1 MTKKLIIFRYKEL
14 FNILEEIKENFEF
27 KLEFYEKER
36 ELEKLENDNLSD
48 YLVIAKKKL
57 SNLKKQIIID
67 KSPINI
73 NDFIQTLNI
82 NFLKSKFIEQSKIDL
97 GRYNLDLNS
106 RILNQNEKE
115 LELTEKESSI
125 LIFLKQSKDPV
136 KIDQLQEKVWGYNSE
151 LETHTVE
158 THVYRLR
165 KKINDKFY
173 DNEFIITTS
182 WFTHTKNDKFGN
194 FHNHS
199 NSMFSGVFYFTDDN
213 SSIKFQNFNKP
224 NHFELAL
231 NNIRLLLKKNV
242 LY

>member
-27 KLEFYEKER
+27 KLEFCEKER

-57 SNLKKQIIID
+57 SNLKKQIIIV

-73 NDFIQTLNI
+73 NDLIQTLNI

-136 KIDQLQEKVWGYNSE
+136 KIDQLQEKVWGYNSQ

-173 DNEFIITTS
+173 DNEFIIS
-182 WFTHTKNDKFGN
+182 DKKG
-194 FHNHS
+194 
-199 NSMFSGVFYFTDDN
+199 YF
-213 SSIKFQNFNKP
+213 
-224 NHFELAL
+224 L
-231 NNIRLLLKKNV
+231 NEKKK
-242 LY
+242 

>member
-36 ELEKLENDNLSD
+36 ELENLENDKLSD
-48 YLVIAKKKL
+48 YLVITKKKIL
-57 SNLKKQIIID
+57 NLKKQIIID

-73 NDFIQTLNI
+73 NDLIQTLNI

-173 DNEFIITTS
+173 DNEFIIS
-182 WFTHTKNDKFGN
+182 DKKG
-194 FHNHS
+194 
-199 NSMFSGVFYFTDDN
+199 YF
-213 SSIKFQNFNKP
+213 
-224 NHFELAL
+224 L
-231 NNIRLLLKKNV
+231 NEKKK
-242 LY
+242 

>member
-1 MTKKLIIFRYKEL
+1 MTKKLIIFRYREL

-36 ELEKLENDNLSD
+36 ELENLENDNLSD
-48 YLVIAKKKL
+48 YLVITKKKL

-73 NDFIQTLNI
+73 NDLIQTLNI

-173 DNEFIITTS
+173 DNEFIIS
-182 WFTHTKNDKFGN
+182 DKEG
-194 FHNHS
+194 
-199 NSMFSGVFYFTDDN
+199 YF
-213 SSIKFQNFNKP
+213 
-224 NHFELAL
+224 L
-231 NNIRLLLKKNV
+231 NEKKK
-242 LY
+242 

>member
-36 ELEKLENDNLSD
+36 ELENLENNNLSD
-48 YLVIAKKKL
+48 YLVITKKKL

-73 NDFIQTLNI
+73 NDLIQTLNI

-115 LELTEKESSI
+115 LDLTEKESSI

-173 DNEFIITTS
+173 DNEFILS
-182 WFTHTKNDKFGN
+182 DKKG
-194 FHNHS
+194 
-199 NSMFSGVFYFTDDN
+199 YF
-213 SSIKFQNFNKP
+213 
-224 NHFELAL
+224 L
-231 NNIRLLLKKNV
+231 NEKKK
-242 LY
+242 

>member
-36 ELEKLENDNLSD
+36 ELENLENDNLSD
-48 YLVIAKKKL
+48 YLVITKKKL

-73 NDFIQTLNI
+73 NDLIQTLNI

-97 GRYNLDLNS
+97 GRYYLDLNS

-173 DNEFIITTS
+173 DNEFIIS
-182 WFTHTKNDKFGN
+182 DKKG
-194 FHNHS
+194 
-199 NSMFSGVFYFTDDN
+199 YF
-213 SSIKFQNFNKP
+213 
-224 NHFELAL
+224 L
-231 NNIRLLLKKNV
+231 NEKKK
-242 LY
+242 

>member
-1 MTKKLIIFRYKEL
+1 MTKKIIIFRYKEL

-73 NDFIQTLNI
+73 NDLIQTLNI

-173 DNEFIITTS
+173 DNEFIIS
-182 WFTHTKNDKFGN
+182 DKKG
-194 FHNHS
+194 
-199 NSMFSGVFYFTDDN
+199 YF
-213 SSIKFQNFNKP
+213 
-224 NHFELAL
+224 L
-231 NNIRLLLKKNV
+231 NEKKK
-242 LY
+242 

>member
-27 KLEFYEKER
+27 KLGFYEKER
-36 ELEKLENDNLSD
+36 ELENLENDNLSD
-48 YLVIAKKKL
+48 YLVITKKKI

-73 NDFIQTLNI
+73 NDLIQTLNI

-125 LIFLKQSKDPV
+125 LTFLKQSKDPV
-136 KIDQLQEKVWGYNSE
+136 KIDELQEKVWGYNSE
-151 LETHTVE
+151 IETHTVE

-173 DNEFIITTS
+173 DNEFIIS
-182 WFTHTKNDKFGN
+182 DKKG
-194 FHNHS
+194 
-199 NSMFSGVFYFTDDN
+199 YF
-213 SSIKFQNFNKP
+213 
-224 NHFELAL
+224 L
-231 NNIRLLLKKNV
+231 NEKKK
-242 LY
+242 

>member
-27 KLEFYEKER
+27 KLGFYEKER
-36 ELEKLENDNLSD
+36 ELENLENDNLSD
-48 YLVIAKKKL
+48 YLVITKKKI

-73 NDFIQTLNI
+73 NDLIQTLNI

-173 DNEFIITTS
+173 DNEFIIS
-182 WFTHTKNDKFGN
+182 DKKG
-194 FHNHS
+194 
-199 NSMFSGVFYFTDDN
+199 YF
-213 SSIKFQNFNKP
+213 
-224 NHFELAL
+224 L
-231 NNIRLLLKKNV
+231 NEKKK
-242 LY
+242 

>member
-36 ELEKLENDNLSD
+36 ELENLENNNLSD
-48 YLVIAKKKL
+48 YLVITKKKL

-73 NDFIQTLNI
+73 NDLIQTLNI

-97 GRYNLDLNS
+97 GRYYLDLNS

-173 DNEFIITTS
+173 DNEFIIS
-182 WFTHTKNDKFGN
+182 DKKG
-194 FHNHS
+194 
-199 NSMFSGVFYFTDDN
+199 YF
-213 SSIKFQNFNKP
+213 
-224 NHFELAL
+224 L
-231 NNIRLLLKKNV
+231 NEKKK
-242 LY
+242 

>member
-1 MTKKLIIFRYKEL
+1 MTKKLIIFRYREL

-36 ELEKLENDNLSD
+36 ELENLENDNLSD

-73 NDFIQTLNI
+73 NDLIQTLNI

-106 RILNQNEKE
+106 RILNQNDKE

-125 LIFLKQSKDPV
+125 LIFLKQSKNPV

-173 DNEFIITTS
+173 DNEFIIS
-182 WFTHTKNDKFGN
+182 DKKG
-194 FHNHS
+194 
-199 NSMFSGVFYFTDDN
+199 YF
-213 SSIKFQNFNKP
+213 
-224 NHFELAL
+224 L
-231 NNIRLLLKKNV
+231 NEKKK
-242 LY
+242 

>member
-36 ELEKLENDNLSD
+36 ELENLENDNLSD
-48 YLVIAKKKL
+48 YLVITKKKL
-57 SNLKKQIIID
+57 STVKKQIIID
-67 KSPINI
+67 KFPIKI
-73 NDFIQTLNI
+73 NELIQTLNI

-136 KIDQLQEKVWGYNSE
+136 KIYQLQEKVWGYNSE

-173 DNEFIITTS
+173 DNEFIIS
-182 WFTHTKNDKFGN
+182 DKKG
-194 FHNHS
+194 
-199 NSMFSGVFYFTDDN
+199 YF
-213 SSIKFQNFNKP
+213 
-224 NHFELAL
+224 L
-231 NNIRLLLKKNV
+231 NEKKK
-242 LY
+242 

>member
-36 ELEKLENDNLSD
+36 ELENLENNNLSD
-48 YLVIAKKKL
+48 YLVITKKKL

-73 NDFIQTLNI
+73 KDLIQTLNI

-173 DNEFIITTS
+173 DNEFIIS
-182 WFTHTKNDKFGN
+182 DKKG
-194 FHNHS
+194 
-199 NSMFSGVFYFTDDN
+199 YF
-213 SSIKFQNFNKP
+213 
-224 NHFELAL
+224 L
-231 NNIRLLLKKNV
+231 NEKKK
-242 LY
+242 

>member
-36 ELEKLENDNLSD
+36 ELENLENNNLSD
-48 YLVIAKKKL
+48 YLVITKKKL
-57 SNLKKQIIID
+57 SNLNKQIIID
-67 KSPINI
+67 KFPINI
-73 NDFIQTLNI
+73 NDLIQILNI
-82 NFLKSKFIEQSKIDL
+82 NFLKSKFVEQSKIDL

-106 RILNQNEKE
+106 RILNQNDKE

-165 KKINDKFY
+165 KKINDKFF
-173 DNEFIITTS
+173 DNEFIIS
-182 WFTHTKNDKFGN
+182 DKKG
-194 FHNHS
+194 
-199 NSMFSGVFYFTDDN
+199 YF
-213 SSIKFQNFNKP
+213 
-224 NHFELAL
+224 L
-231 NNIRLLLKKNV
+231 NEKKK
-242 LY
+242 

>member
-27 KLEFYEKER
+27 KLEFYEKEK
-36 ELEKLENDNLSD
+36 ELENLENNNLSD
-48 YLVIAKKKL
+48 YLVITKKKL

-73 NDFIQTLNI
+73 NDLIQTLNI
-82 NFLKSKFIEQSKIDL
+82 NFLQSKFIEQSKIDL

-173 DNEFIITTS
+173 DNEFILS
-182 WFTHTKNDKFGN
+182 DKKG
-194 FHNHS
+194 
-199 NSMFSGVFYFTDDN
+199 YF
-213 SSIKFQNFNKP
+213 
-224 NHFELAL
+224 L
-231 NNIRLLLKKNV
+231 NEKKK
-242 LY
+242 

>member
-27 KLEFYEKER
+27 KLEFYEKES

-57 SNLKKQIIID
+57 SNLKKQIIIE

-73 NDFIQTLNI
+73 NDLIQTLNI

-173 DNEFIITTS
+173 DNEFIIS
-182 WFTHTKNDKFGN
+182 DKKG
-194 FHNHS
+194 
-199 NSMFSGVFYFTDDN
+199 YF
-213 SSIKFQNFNKP
+213 
-224 NHFELAL
+224 L
-231 NNIRLLLKKNV
+231 NEKKK
-242 LY
+242 

>member
-36 ELEKLENDNLSD
+36 ELENLENDNLSD
-48 YLVIAKKKL
+48 YLVITKKKF

-73 NDFIQTLNI
+73 NDLIQTLNI

-173 DNEFIITTS
+173 DNEFIII
-182 WFTHTKNDKFGN
+182 DKEG
-194 FHNHS
+194 
-199 NSMFSGVFYFTDDN
+199 YF
-213 SSIKFQNFNKP
+213 
-224 NHFELAL
+224 L
-231 NNIRLLLKKNV
+231 NEKKK
-242 LY
+242 

>member
-27 KLEFYEKER
+27 KLEFYEKEK
-36 ELEKLENDNLSD
+36 ELENLENNNLSD
-48 YLVIAKKKL
+48 YLVITKKKL

-73 NDFIQTLNI
+73 NDLIQTLNI

-173 DNEFIITTS
+173 DNEFIIS
-182 WFTHTKNDKFGN
+182 DKKG
-194 FHNHS
+194 
-199 NSMFSGVFYFTDDN
+199 YF
-213 SSIKFQNFNKP
+213 
-224 NHFELAL
+224 L
-231 NNIRLLLKKNV
+231 NEKKK
-242 LY
+242 

>member
-36 ELEKLENDNLSD
+36 ELENLENNNFSD
-48 YLVIAKKKL
+48 YLVITKKKL

-73 NDFIQTLNI
+73 NDLIQTLNI

-173 DNEFIITTS
+173 DNEFIIS
-182 WFTHTKNDKFGN
+182 DKKG
-194 FHNHS
+194 
-199 NSMFSGVFYFTDDN
+199 YF
-213 SSIKFQNFNKP
+213 
-224 NHFELAL
+224 L
-231 NNIRLLLKKNV
+231 NEKKK
-242 LY
+242 

>member
-36 ELEKLENDNLSD
+36 ELENLENDNLSD
-48 YLVIAKKKL
+48 YLVITKKKL
-57 SNLKKQIIID
+57 SNLKKQIIIG
-67 KSPINI
+67 KFPINI
-73 NDFIQTLNI
+73 NDLIQILNI
-82 NFLKSKFIEQSKIDL
+82 NFLKSKFVEQSKIDL

-173 DNEFIITTS
+173 DNEFIIS
-182 WFTHTKNDKFGN
+182 DKKG
-194 FHNHS
+194 
-199 NSMFSGVFYFTDDN
+199 YF
-213 SSIKFQNFNKP
+213 
-224 NHFELAL
+224 L
-231 NNIRLLLKKNV
+231 NEKKK
-242 LY
+242 

>member
-27 KLEFYEKER
+27 KLEFYENER
-36 ELEKLENDNLSD
+36 ELENLENDNLSD
-48 YLVIAKKKL
+48 YLVITKKKL

-73 NDFIQTLNI
+73 NDLIQTLNI

-125 LIFLKQSKDPV
+125 LIFLKQSKNPV
-136 KIDQLQEKVWGYNSE
+136 KIHQLQEEVWGYNSE

-173 DNEFIITTS
+173 DNEFIIS
-182 WFTHTKNDKFGN
+182 DKKG
-194 FHNHS
+194 
-199 NSMFSGVFYFTDDN
+199 YF
-213 SSIKFQNFNKP
+213 
-224 NHFELAL
+224 L
-231 NNIRLLLKKNV
+231 NEKKK
-242 LY
+242 

>member
-27 KLEFYEKER
+27 KLEFYEKEG
-36 ELEKLENDNLSD
+36 ELENLENDNLSD
-48 YLVIAKKKL
+48 YLVITNKKL

-73 NDFIQTLNI
+73 NDLIQTLNI

-173 DNEFIITTS
+173 DNEFIISDKKGYFLNEKKKIVWLKNFFLKSTS
-182 WFTHTKNDKFGN
+182 QGLLNQKK
-194 FHNHS
+194 
-199 NSMFSGVFYFTDDN
+199 V
-213 SSIKFQNFNKP
+213 KAVLK
-224 NHFELAL
+224 EK
-231 NNIRLLLKKNV
+231 NNI
-242 LY
+242 

>member
-1 MTKKLIIFRYKEL
+1 MTKKLIIFRYREL

-36 ELEKLENDNLSD
+36 ELENLENDNLSD
-48 YLVIAKKKL
+48 YLVITKKKL

-73 NDFIQTLNI
+73 NDLIQTLNI

-173 DNEFIITTS
+173 DNEFIIS
-182 WFTHTKNDKFGN
+182 DKKG
-194 FHNHS
+194 
-199 NSMFSGVFYFTDDN
+199 YF
-213 SSIKFQNFNKP
+213 
-224 NHFELAL
+224 L
-231 NNIRLLLKKNV
+231 NEKKK
-242 LY
+242 

>member
-1 MTKKLIIFRYKEL
+1 MKKKLIIFRYKEL
-14 FNILEEIKENFEF
+14 FNILEEIKGNFEF
-27 KLEFYEKER
+27 KLEFYEKES

-73 NDFIQTLNI
+73 NDLIQTLNI

-173 DNEFIITTS
+173 DNEFIIS
-182 WFTHTKNDKFGN
+182 DKKG
-194 FHNHS
+194 
-199 NSMFSGVFYFTDDN
+199 YF
-213 SSIKFQNFNKP
+213 
-224 NHFELAL
+224 
-231 NNIRLLLKKNV
+231 LKEKKK
-242 LY
+242 

>member
-1 MTKKLIIFRYKEL
+1 MTKKLIIFRYREL
-14 FNILEEIKENFEF
+14 FNILDEIKENFEF

-36 ELEKLENDNLSD
+36 ELENLENDNLSD
-48 YLVIAKKKL
+48 YLVITKKKL

-73 NDFIQTLNI
+73 NDLIQTLNI

-97 GRYNLDLNS
+97 GRYYLDLNS

-173 DNEFIITTS
+173 DNEFIIS
-182 WFTHTKNDKFGN
+182 DKKG
-194 FHNHS
+194 
-199 NSMFSGVFYFTDDN
+199 YF
-213 SSIKFQNFNKP
+213 
-224 NHFELAL
+224 L
-231 NNIRLLLKKNV
+231 NEKKK
-242 LY
+242 